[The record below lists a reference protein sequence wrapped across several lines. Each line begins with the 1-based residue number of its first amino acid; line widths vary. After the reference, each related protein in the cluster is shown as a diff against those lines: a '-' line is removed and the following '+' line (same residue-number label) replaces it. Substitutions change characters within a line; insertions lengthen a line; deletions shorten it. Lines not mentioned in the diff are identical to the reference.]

1 VCSCSFNDVM
11 KGLFITGT
19 DTGAGKTYVA
29 ALLIEALRADGVD
42 AVGYKPICCGGRE
55 DAYALVKASGGAV
68 ALDEVNPCYL
78 RTAAAPYVA
87 GMFEKNELDVA
98 ALVKGCR
105 DLGEK
110 HEVVIVE
117 GVGGWQVPILRDY
130 MVADFAKELE
140 LPTILVVGNR
150 LGALNPTLL
159 TVASMRS
166 MGIEPA
172 GMIFNHLDDEL
183 DTAAITNKGIAED
196 LTGVPVITD
205 VIQGQEK
212 IEASPFLPIMGLEK
226 QGGSIEGV
234 HD

>member
-1 VCSCSFNDVM
+1 M

-29 ALLIEALRADGVD
+29 SLIIEALRAEGVD

-55 DAYALVKASGGAV
+55 DAYALMKASGNTV
-68 ALDEVNPCYL
+68 ELEQVNPCWM

-87 GMFEKNELDVA
+87 GMFENKELDVE
-98 ALVKGCR
+98 ALLKGGR
-105 DLGEK
+105 DLGAE

-117 GVGGWQVPILRDY
+117 GVGGWQVPILKNY
-130 MVADFAKELE
+130 MVADFAKELG

-159 TVASMRS
+159 TVQSMRS

-172 GMIFNHLDDEL
+172 GMIFNHLEDEL

-196 LTGVPVITD
+196 LTGVPVLTD
-205 VIQGQEK
+205 VIQNQEE
-212 IEASPFLPIMGLEK
+212 IEVWPFEELIDNG
-226 QGGSIEGV
+226 
-234 HD
+234 